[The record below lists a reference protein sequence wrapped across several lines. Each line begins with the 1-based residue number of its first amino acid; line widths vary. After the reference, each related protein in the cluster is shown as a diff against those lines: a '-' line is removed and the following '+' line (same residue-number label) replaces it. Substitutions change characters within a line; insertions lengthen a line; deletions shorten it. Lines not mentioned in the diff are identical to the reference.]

1 MHPFERF
8 TQASKRVLT
17 LAQDEAEKSH
27 HSYIGTEHVLLGL
40 LRESDGLA
48 AKVLGSLGVEIEHV
62 RATIESVLGRNERII
77 AQQIIPTSRVKKVFE
92 FAFAEAKR
100 EGDHHVGTEHLL
112 LGLLIEG
119 EGIAAHVLE
128 DLGAT
133 MDRVREQIASLKA
146 HDLRLAPPQPGQ
158 AEEDPW
164 RLLRRLHDQL
174 HTSSPPRVGQI
185 PRPAPHPEG
194 PFAAAS
200 RHGRVGAA
208 ARSALALAEEET
220 VRLGERQIG
229 TDHLLLGLLRQREG
243 GAARVLEQLDVDL
256 NRVRAAA
263 SAVERPLPAA
273 AGAGPVQMGS
283 ELLGAV
289 RAAQESADSEGRWCE
304 TGDLL
309 VAISRPGS
317 GRATEILAHLGV
329 VHLKLKEQVMLV
341 LGDEPAG

>member
-1 MHPFERF
+1 MYPFERF
-8 TQASKRVLT
+8 TQDSKRVLT
-17 LAQDEAEKSH
+17 FAQDEAEKSH

-40 LRESDGLA
+40 LRESDGLG

-62 RATIESVLGRNERII
+62 RATIESVLGRNERIF
-77 AQQIIPTSRVKKVFE
+77 AQQIIPTSRVKKVVE

-133 MDRVREQIASLKA
+133 LDRVREQIASLKA
-146 HDLRLAPPQPGQ
+146 HELRPAPPQPGQ
-158 AEEDPW
+158 EDDPW
-164 RLLRRLHDQL
+164 TLLRRLHDQL
-174 HTSSPPRVGQI
+174 HTS
-185 PRPAPHPEG
+185 PRPRGGRVPWPAPRPEG
-194 PFAAAS
+194 PSATAAL
-200 RHGRVGAA
+200 HVRVGAA
-208 ARSALALAEEET
+208 ARSALALAEEEAIR
-220 VRLGERQIG
+220 VGERQVD
-229 TDHLLLGLLRQREG
+229 TYHLLLGLLRQQEG

-263 SAVERPLPAA
+263 SAVDRPLAPAA
-273 AGAGPVQMGS
+273 DAGPVRIGS
-283 ELLGAV
+283 DLLGAV
-289 RAAQESADSEGRWCE
+289 RTAQESADSEGRWCE

-309 VAISRPGS
+309 VAISKPGS
-317 GRATEILAHLGV
+317 GRATEILGHLGV